1 MLADLQD
8 ALNPENLN
16 IADNVGEETLE
27 LLGEECVKGF
37 KLDLESR
44 EKWITENESW
54 MKLATQYKESKTFPW
69 PGAANVK
76 FPLVTTAAMQF
87 SARAYPSLVPNQKP
101 VKAVMVGKEGDD
113 IVNLTRSISDH
124 MNYQLMYEMDGWE
137 EDMDKLC
144 MILPIT
150 GCAFKKTYYD
160 PVHKRNVS
168 ELILAKDLVVNYWAS
183 WCPPC
188 VREMPMFIRAQEA
201 LRDNGVQFVGIAL
214 DRVQDVE
221 NFLIDHPV
229 NYPILIGNT
238 EAVALS
244 KQLGNRI
251 EGLPFTVIFDRQGRR
266 VFSRIGEV
274 TSEDLKTQID
284 ALTETGDWQQSR
296 S

>member
-1 MLADLQD
+1 M
-8 ALNPENLN
+8 NTTR
-16 IADNVGEETLE
+16 V
-27 LLGEECVKGF
+27 V
-37 KLDLESR
+37 
-44 EKWITENESW
+44 
-54 MKLATQYKESKTFPW
+54 LATVLAGGISIGTAIIGQRWLSKSPHELALAERGVAEINRLPEFRLPDLS
-69 PGAANVK
+69 GREV
-76 FPLVTTAAMQF
+76 
-87 SARAYPSLVPNQKP
+87 PSSDW
-101 VKAVMVGKEGDD
+101 AGK
-113 IVNLTRSISDH
+113 I
-124 MNYQLMYEMDGWE
+124 
-137 EDMDKLC
+137 
-144 MILPIT
+144 
-150 GCAFKKTYYD
+150 
-160 PVHKRNVS
+160 
-168 ELILAKDLVVNYWAS
+168 LVVNYWAS